1 MEFVGKTVKKEVKGF
16 GIISGT
22 VKSYD
27 SASGFLEIVYED
39 GDSEELESS
48 DVASLLQFQPESVKA
63 KPRVGRKP
71 KKRCRVERK
80 RDVGA
85 GSGNVRE
92 NLVAEGSGF
101 RGVLDGDVSSGS
113 GGGLDLDSGVLER
126 NLDGIVGNGGNL
138 EGNANGSKEEN
149 GVRETPI
156 EETGLEDSL
165 NKSLSGNVSCVKD
178 GLDLNANLDED
189 LNLDVSNED
198 RLKRRDCID
207 LNLDVSNE
215 DDVSRGEA
223 MQRECNFDL
232 NVEVVCE
239 EGKETRCDGDGNGHS
254 LVDNVLFGKM
264 GLSQKEEIN
273 VNNSFVEGDGING
286 NFNHAFDAVKLEVIH
301 VSSDHPSKE
310 GSLCFVEE
318 NGGDSRKE
326 DAGTINSH
334 QISSAISVWDSDF
347 GEAQRVDCPSEGGIA
362 IIHEYQDDPGSP
374 CKQEKFLDV
383 SGSPCKQENSRRKR
397 RKLSDNPG
405 AMPET
410 VLRRSSRRASAR
422 KGVSSTLE
430 VEVADDALVTL
441 GTDVLTEEKPLILVS
456 QKSEQYNN
464 DLRYR
469 QCNNLLP
476 KLQLPP
482 SSTNLNL
489 DGVPVLELFSIYA
502 CLRSFSTLLFL
513 SPFELE
519 DLVDALKSE
528 IPSLLFDS
536 IHVSI
541 LQTLRKQLEYIS
553 NEGCQSAS
561 NCLRN
566 LNWDFLDLVTWPIFM
581 AEYLLIHDSG
591 FKTGFDIKHLMFR
604 TDYYRQPVMVKVE
617 ILQYLCD
624 DMIESEA
631 IRSELNRRSLVT
643 ETDMGFDQNMY
654 FDASKKRRAVM
665 DVSGGSCLTEENV
678 DDTTDWNSDECCLC
692 KMDGSLIC
700 CDGCP
705 AAFHSRCVGIAS
717 DKLPEGDWYCPECGI
732 GKHRAWMKSRRSL
745 RGADLLG
752 MDMDGSVYFNSCSY
766 LLVSSSSEAGPLF
779 YYYHRNDIHV
789 VIEAL
794 KSMGPLYRGILMAIY
809 KHWDIKANLN
819 VGDSVFN
826 QNSGKNMQMKGEYST
841 MYTSLAPS
849 TSEICLD
856 NNQANDQG
864 KLDENS
870 TVDCCMQLGQE
881 FPKVGNCLDSTIT
894 IESPCVASDGSAD
907 TTQTRTGTNNVQTC
921 GLNDFNRCNESL
933 NQPGVPERH
942 YPDCSLT
949 SSSLDVGHK
958 INLRSVGDSSTPSP
972 DSKDNS
978 EGPCGTEYVNYYSF
992 ARTASFVAQEL
1003 MCKSPEKMN
1012 KIFAMSEEEFISDQT
1027 KVIMKKSTN
1036 FCWPSIPELDAA
1048 AQKEKCGWCF
1058 TCKVANEDRDCL
1070 FNSVVKP
1077 VWEVSN
1083 STSVGLQPR
1092 NIQNGHLRDI
1102 ICLIF
1107 SLEVRLRGLLL
1118 GPWLNL
1124 HQTNLWHKDLLKTSD
1139 FLRVKRLLLLL
1150 ESNLRPFALSADWL
1164 KHVDSVPTMGSA
1176 IHIVVSRTSSRHGI
1190 AKKRARY
1197 SDNETSSSSNS
1208 ASGLGMYWW
1217 RGGRLSRKLF
1227 NLKVLPHSLVA
1238 KAARQGG
1245 CKKIPGILYLE
1256 NSDFA
1261 RRSRFV
1267 AWRAAVEM
1275 STSAEQLA
1283 LQARELY
1290 SNIRWLDIEN
1300 NHPLCVLDKESR
1312 KSVRLFKK
1320 SIVRRKCTEGQSV
1333 KYLIDFGKRR
1343 AIPDVVIKHG
1353 SLLEQSSSERK
1364 KYWLEESYVP
1374 MHLLKNF
1381 EDKRIVRKSTDKKLE
1396 KMLEIGKVNKKIPQE
1411 RGFSYLFTR
1420 LERSDCHQCG
1430 HCNKDVS
1437 MRDAVRCLH
1446 CKGYFHK
1453 RHVRKSGSTSNTGST
1468 YSCNRC
1474 QDGLHAKTN
1483 TNKRKVGS
1491 KLQKI
1496 QAKKRKT
1503 VPSVCMSVNLKGN
1516 KKALSKVRQGRSR
1529 NSKNIQ
1535 SSVPLRRSTRKAKSL
1550 YMQSQMN
1557 GGRRKGKPG
1566 KKNVGRKKGKQ
1577 SKSKKVT
1584 SPESNEPTGEYTK
1597 LAVTTRG
1604 TRTKFC
1610 SSYWLNGLRLSRK
1623 PNDERV
1629 LLFKEKKTI
1638 VSSEDFSGSLDCLNC
1653 CLCCG
1658 NGYSLN
1664 YIACEICGDWFHG
1677 DAFGLNVD
1685 NVKQLIGFKC
1695 HVCLDRTAPIC
1706 PHVKINAFSRP
1717 ESSAANECAEE
1728 LSNPVSLQPL
1738 SEV

>member
-113 GGGLDLDSGVLER
+113 GGGLDLYSGVLER

-149 GVRETPI
+149 GVRETLI

-310 GSLCFVEE
+310 GSLCLVEE

-334 QISSAISVWDSDF
+334 QISSAISVRDSDF
-347 GEAQRVDCPSEGGIA
+347 GERVDCPSEGGIA

-383 SGSPCKQENSRRKR
+383 SGSPCKQKNSRRKR

-519 DLVDALKSE
+519 DLVAALKSE

-541 LQTLRKQLEYIS
+541 LQTLRKQLEYLS

-766 LLVSSSSEAGPLF
+766 LLVSSSSEARPLF

-958 INLRSVGDSSTPSP
+958 INLRSVGASSTPSP

-1107 SLEVRLRGLLL
+1107 SLE
-1118 GPWLNL
+1118 
-1124 HQTNLWHKDLLKTSD
+1124 
-1139 FLRVKRLLLLL
+1139 L

-1283 LQARELY
+1283 LQVRELY

-1320 SIVRRKCTEGQSV
+1320 SIVRRKCTEGQSL

-1437 MRDAVRCLH
+1437 MRYL
-1446 CKGYFHK
+1446 
-1453 RHVRKSGSTSNTGST
+1453 
-1468 YSCNRC
+1468 
-1474 QDGLHAKTN
+1474 
-1483 TNKRKVGS
+1483 
-1491 KLQKI
+1491 
-1496 QAKKRKT
+1496 
-1503 VPSVCMSVNLKGN
+1503 
-1516 KKALSKVRQGRSR
+1516 
-1529 NSKNIQ
+1529 
-1535 SSVPLRRSTRKAKSL
+1535 
-1550 YMQSQMN
+1550 
-1557 GGRRKGKPG
+1557 
-1566 KKNVGRKKGKQ
+1566 
-1577 SKSKKVT
+1577 
-1584 SPESNEPTGEYTK
+1584 
-1597 LAVTTRG
+1597 
-1604 TRTKFC
+1604 
-1610 SSYWLNGLRLSRK
+1610 
-1623 PNDERV
+1623 
-1629 LLFKEKKTI
+1629 
-1638 VSSEDFSGSLDCLNC
+1638 
-1653 CLCCG
+1653 
-1658 NGYSLN
+1658 
-1664 YIACEICGDWFHG
+1664 
-1677 DAFGLNVD
+1677 
-1685 NVKQLIGFKC
+1685 
-1695 HVCLDRTAPIC
+1695 
-1706 PHVKINAFSRP
+1706 
-1717 ESSAANECAEE
+1717 
-1728 LSNPVSLQPL
+1728 
-1738 SEV
+1738 